1 MSRFTNA
8 EYLQQQQYQNSGNL
22 GARIRLHQL
31 FTVAPKD
38 LHRWSFDMLLACS
51 GSWANILEVGCGRGD
66 LWAKNTDRIPANW
79 QLTLT
84 DFSPGMLDDARANIG
99 EIANRFEMQ
108 QADIQ
113 QLRFA
118 DNTFDTVIANYMLYH
133 VPDIPKGIAELRRVL
148 KPSGT
153 LHAFTNGQNHM
164 KELTDLVREF
174 FPTDDAFA
182 VDSAA
187 NYFGLENG
195 ADLLQ
200 TAFSDV
206 VMIRYESHLHITE
219 TQPLMDY
226 VTSMIR
232 LVDIDQARM
241 AALREK
247 TDRHIAEEGAFH
259 ITKDTGLFIAR
270 GYRDSQEK

>member
-8 EYLQQQQYQNSGNL
+8 EYLQQQQYHNSGNL

-38 LHRWSFDMLLACS
+38 IHRWAFEMLLACS
-51 GSWANILEVGCGRGD
+51 GSQANMLEVGCGRGD
-66 LWAKNTDRIPANW
+66 LWAKNVDRIPANW
-79 QLTLT
+79 QVTLT

-99 EIANRFEMQ
+99 NISQRFAMQ
-108 QADIQ
+108 PADVQ
-113 QLRFA
+113 QLAFEDA
-118 DNTFDTVIANYMLYH
+118 SFDTVIAHYMLYH
-133 VPDIPKGIAELRRVL
+133 VPNIPQGIAELRRVL

-164 KELTDLVREF
+164 LELTDIVREF

-182 VDSAA
+182 VDNAA
-187 NYFGLENG
+187 HYFGLENG
-195 ADLLQ
+195 ADLLK
-200 TAFSDV
+200 TSFADV
-206 VMIRYESHLHITE
+206 VMLRYESHLEVTA

-232 LVDIDQARM
+232 LVDVDEQRLK
-241 AALREK
+241 ALRDKIE
-247 TDRHIAEEGAFH
+247 THIAEKGFLH
-259 ITKDTGLFIAR
+259 ITKDSGLFVAR
-270 GYRDSQEK
+270 GYNHS

>member
-1 MSRFTNA
+1 MPRFTNA
-8 EYLQQQQYQNSGNL
+8 DYLQQQQYQNSSNL

-38 LHRWSFDMLLACS
+38 IHRWAFEMLLACS
-51 GSWANILEVGCGRGD
+51 GSQSNILEAGCGRGD

-79 QLTLT
+79 QVTLT
-84 DFSPGMLDDARANIG
+84 DFSAGMLEDARKNIG
-99 EIANRFEMQ
+99 DIATRFTMQ
-108 QADIQ
+108 QADVQ
-113 QLRFA
+113 QLAFDDA
-118 DNTFDTVIANYMLYH
+118 SFDTVIANYMLYH
-133 VPDIPKGIAELRRVL
+133 VPNIPQGIAELRRVL

-164 KELTDLVREF
+164 HELTELVREF

-195 ADLLQ
+195 ADLLK

-206 VMIRYESHLHITE
+206 VMLRYESHLQVTE

-232 LVDIDQARM
+232 LVDVDAKRLDALHDKI
-241 AALREK
+241 AA
-247 TDRHIAEEGAFH
+247 HIAEKGFLH
-259 ITKDTGLFIAR
+259 ITKDSGLFVAR
-270 GYRDSQEK
+270 G